1 MLSSPWGYDG
11 RDGAKAMANGNP
23 TDPLMNF
30 VVVVGR
36 ILIALIFV
44 RAGINKIGS
53 VDATAAQMAK
63 SGIPLSNILV
73 FGAIAME
80 LGGGL
85 LLMVGLFTRWAAL
98 ALFFYTLTLALIF
111 HAYWSVP
118 DAQARLQASFFFGHL
133 SMMGGMLVVVAFGA
147 GAYSL
152 DALVRQKA

>member
-1 MLSSPWGYDG
+1 VLDG
-11 RDGAKAMANGNP
+11 KR
-23 TDPLMNF
+23 TDPMTNF
-30 VVVVGR
+30 VALVGR

-44 RAGINKIGS
+44 RAGINKLGS
-53 VDATAAQMAK
+53 IDPTAAGMAK
-63 SGIPLSNILV
+63 AGIPLANILV

-80 LGGGL
+80 LGVGL
-85 LLMVGLFTRWAAL
+85 LVMVGLFARWAAL

-118 DAQARLQASFFFGHL
+118 DAEARVQAAFFYGHL

>member
-1 MLSSPWGYDG
+1 
-11 RDGAKAMANGNP
+11 MANGNP
-23 TDPLMNF
+23 TDPSTNF
-30 VVVVGR
+30 VVVIGR

-53 VDATAAQMAK
+53 IDATAAEMAK

-73 FGAIAME
+73 FGAIMME

-85 LLMVGLFTRWAAL
+85 LLMVGLFARWAAL

-111 HAYWSVP
+111 HAYWAVP
-118 DAQARLQASFFFGHL
+118 EAQARLQASVFFGHL

-152 DALVRQKA
+152 DALVRQKT

>member
-1 MLSSPWGYDG
+1 
-11 RDGAKAMANGNP
+11 MANGTP
-23 TDPLMNF
+23 TDSLKNF

-53 VDATAAQMAK
+53 IDATAAQMAK

-73 FGAIAME
+73 FGAIMME

-85 LLMVGLFTRWAAL
+85 LLMVGLFARWAAL

-111 HAYWSVP
+111 HAYWAVP

-152 DALVRQKA
+152 DALVRKKA

>member
-1 MLSSPWGYDG
+1 
-11 RDGAKAMANGNP
+11 MANRTL
-23 TDPLMNF
+23 TDRLTNC

-53 VDATAAQMAK
+53 IDTTAAQMAK
-63 SGIPLSNILV
+63 SGIPLSNIMV
-73 FGAIAME
+73 FGAIMME
-80 LGGGL
+80 VGGGL
-85 LLMVGLFTRWAAL
+85 LLMVGLFARWAAL

-118 DAQARLQASFFFGHL
+118 DAEARVQAAFFFGHL

>member
-1 MLSSPWGYDG
+1 
-11 RDGAKAMANGNP
+11 MANGNP
-23 TDPLMNF
+23 KDPLTNF

-53 VDATAAQMAK
+53 IDATAAEMAK

-73 FGAIAME
+73 FGAIMME

-85 LLMVGLFTRWAAL
+85 LLMVGLFSRWAAL

-111 HAYWSVP
+111 HAYWAVP